1 LENQLRQLEHDTLKE
16 VEENYINKMTI
27 IKDQQFDE
35 LGNSRFKK
43 ESELDDALIEEKDEE
58 IAKYK

>member
-1 LENQLRQLEHDTLKE
+1 MENQLRQLEHDTLKE

-35 LGNSRFKK
+35 LGNSRHQK
-43 ESELDDALIEEKDEE
+43 ESELNDALIEEKDEE

>member
-1 LENQLRQLEHDTLKE
+1 MENQLRQLEHDTLKE